1 LAAKTAEQSDAR
13 LERLRE
19 ARQERLAAETAE
31 QSDARLERLTEAR
44 QEKLAAETA
53 ERYFIVKKTWYHLV
67 DQAFHTSV
75 LSCPW
80 HILVQTSA
88 NMK

>member
-1 LAAKTAEQSDAR
+1 MAAETAEQRDAR

-31 QSDARLERLTEAR
+31 QSDDRLERLREAR
-44 QEKLAAETA
+44 QERLAAETA
-53 ERYFIVKKTWYHLV
+53 ERYFKTWYHLV
-67 DQAFHTSV
+67 DQAIHTSV

>member
-1 LAAKTAEQSDAR
+1 VRA
-13 LERLRE
+13 

-31 QSDARLERLTEAR
+31 QRDARLERLKEVR
-44 QEKLAAETA
+44 QKRLAAETA
-53 ERYFIVKKTWYHLV
+53 EQYFIVLV
-67 DQAFHTSV
+67 EQAIHTSG

-80 HILVQTSA
+80 HILVHTSA